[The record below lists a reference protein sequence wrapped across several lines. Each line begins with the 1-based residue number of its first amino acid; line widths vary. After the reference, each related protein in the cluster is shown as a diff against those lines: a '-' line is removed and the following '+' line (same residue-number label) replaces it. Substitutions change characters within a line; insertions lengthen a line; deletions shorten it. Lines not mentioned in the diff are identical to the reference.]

1 MICAVTA
8 AAASAVSIWSTV
20 FSVAEA
26 VGGACVAIHHL
37 TKNR

>member
-1 MICAVTA
+1 MIFALTA
-8 AAASAVSIWSTV
+8 ATVSAISVWSTV
-20 FSVAEA
+20 FSVTEA